1 MDKINILKQGSG
13 IIKVLHVDDEPA
25 LVEITKG
32 FLEKNGEFEVT
43 TFTSAV
49 DAIKD
54 LESTSYDVLVSDYEM
69 PDLDGIEFLKRLR
82 SEGIDTP
89 FIIFSGRG
97 REDVL
102 IEAIN
107 NGADFYLQKGGK
119 PKAQFAELENMIRQS
134 VSRKKAED
142 ELKKSEERY
151 RAVVESQTELICRF
165 LPDGRIIFANDA
177 FCNYYGIEYE
187 ILIDNK
193 LHHDV
198 PKEELSSL
206 KKHFSDLT
214 PGDPVGDIEHRVI
227 FPNGEVRWQQWSD
240 RAIFDDSGKLM
251 EFQSVGRDV
260 THQKLMQIDL
270 QEKVNYVQALMDT
283 MPAPVF
289 YRDTNGIY
297 HDCNRAFEELV
308 GLPKEK
314 IIGMTIHDFFD
325 KDFADHY
332 AKRDQEIIQNP
343 HVQQYEYAANNS
355 KGEII
360 DVLFSKTA
368 RFAADG
374 TVDGIVGVIVD
385 ISDRK
390 KMERELKKEFNY
402 VQALM
407 DTMPAPVFYRD
418 VKGVYHDCNLAF
430 EELVEL
436 PKEEIIGKTIHDF
449 FEKDLADHYAMM
461 DAKIV
466 ENPHV
471 QLYEY
476 EINNSKGDRLD
487 VLFSKTARFAA
498 DGTVDGIVGVIMD
511 ISERKKMERELIEE
525 VNFVQALKDT
535 IPAPVFYRDVQ
546 GIYHDCNLAFEEL
559 VGLSKEEIIGKT
571 IHDFFN
577 KDLADVYTLKDQEI
591 IQSPHVQQYE
601 YAINNSKG
609 EIIDVLFS
617 KTALFKADGSV
628 AGVVGVILD
637 ISNRKK
643 MEKQLVESELKLRT
657 LADFTYDLESWMG
670 PDGNYIYISPSC
682 ERITGYPVDD
692 FYRSPYETLQKIVH
706 PEDWPLVYNHYN
718 SLSEKNQDIIQFDFR
733 IITKERETKWISHN
747 CQPVY
752 DSDGKWAG
760 RREAKRDITF
770 RKKIEEELSKANAKL
785 NLLSSVTRHDV
796 LNQVTALYGYIELAR
811 ELYEEYDEFNG
822 LLSKMEGIMG
832 TIQRQISFTK
842 DYQEI
847 GINNPL
853 WHHLHETI
861 ESAAVML
868 GLNEIRLDIETGEYE
883 VLADPL
889 FDKVVYNLIENSLRH
904 GGEGISWIRF
914 SVEEKN
920 DHFIIAYEDNGKGV
934 SFENKEKIL
943 IKGFGENTGYG
954 LFLTENIL
962 SITGMKI
969 HECGIPGEG
978 VKFEIDVPKDRIR
991 EKI

>member
-1 MDKINILKQGSG
+1 MIR
-13 IIKVLHVDDEPA
+13 VLHVDDEPA
-25 LVEITKG
+25 LVEITRA
-32 FLEKNGEFEVT
+32 FLEKTNDYEVT

-49 DAIKD
+49 EALKAVDNN
-54 LESTSYDVLVSDYEM
+54 LFDVLVSDYEM
-69 PDLDGIEFLKRLR
+69 PDMDGIEFLKQLR
-82 SEGIDTP
+82 SKGIDTP

-134 VSRKKAED
+134 VSRKRAEK

-165 LPDGRIIFANDA
+165 LPDGTIIFANDA
-177 FCNYYGIEYE
+177 FSNYYGCVCEDI
-187 ILIDNK
+187 IGKK
-193 LHHDV
+193 LDHDV
-198 PKEELSSL
+198 PEEELYSL
-206 KKHFSDLT
+206 KKHFTDLT
-214 PGDPVGDIEHRVI
+214 PEVPVGDIEHRVI
-227 FPNGEVRWQQWSD
+227 LPNGEVRWQQWSD
-240 RAIFDDSGKLM
+240 RAIFNDSGKLM
-251 EFQSVGRDV
+251 EYQSVGRDV
-260 THQKLMQIDL
+260 TQQKLMQIDL

-283 MPAPVF
+283 VPAPVF
-289 YRDTNGIY
+289 YRDTKGIY

-308 GLPKEK
+308 GLSKEK

-332 AKRDQEIIQNP
+332 AKRDQEIVRNP
-343 HVQQYEYAANNS
+343 HIQQYEYAANNS
-355 KGEII
+355 RGEII

-390 KMERELKKEFNY
+390 QMERELKKEFNY

-418 VKGVYHDCNLAF
+418 TKGIYHDCNRAF
-430 EELVEL
+430 EELVGL
-436 PKEEIIGKTIHDF
+436 SKDDIIGKNIHDF

-461 DAKIV
+461 DRRIV

-471 QLYEY
+471 QRYEY
-476 EINNSKGDRLD
+476 EINNSNGERSD

-511 ISERKKMERELIEE
+511 ISDRKKMERELIEE
-525 VNFVQALKDT
+525 INFVQALKDT
-535 IPAPVFYRDVQ
+535 IPAPVFYRDIQ
-546 GIYHDCNLAFEEL
+546 GIYHDCNKAFEEL
-559 VGLSKEEIIGKT
+559 VGLSKDDIIGKT

-577 KDLADVYTLKDQEI
+577 KDLADVYTRKDQEI
-591 IQSPHVQQYE
+591 IRNPHVQQYE

-637 ISNRKK
+637 ISNRKQ
-643 MEKQLVESELKLRT
+643 MEKQLMESELKLRT
-657 LADFTYDLESWMG
+657 LADFTYDWESWIG
-670 PDGNYIYISPSC
+670 PDGNFIYISPSC

-692 FYRSPYETLQKIVH
+692 FYKSPYDALQKIVH
-706 PEDWPLVYNHYN
+706 PEDWNIVYNHYN
-718 SLSEKNQDIIQFDFR
+718 SLSEEKRDIVQFDFR
-733 IITKERETKWISHN
+733 IISKDGHVKWISHN

-770 RKKIEEELSKANAKL
+770 RKNVEEELSKANAKL

-796 LNQVTALYGYIELAR
+796 LNQVTALYGYIEIAR
-811 ELYEEYDEFNG
+811 ELYDEDPEFED
-822 LLSKMEGIMG
+822 LLSKMEYIMG

-847 GINNPL
+847 GIDNPV
-853 WHHLHETI
+853 WHHLKETI
-861 ESAAVML
+861 TGAALML
-868 GLNEIRLDIETGEYE
+868 SLNNIELKIDTDDYEI
-883 VLADPL
+883 LADPL
-889 FDKVVYNLIENSLRH
+889 FDKVVYNLIENSVRH
-904 GGEGISWIRF
+904 GGGEITGIRF
-914 SVEEKN
+914 SVEKN
-920 DHFIIAYEDNGKGV
+920 GEDFILVYEDDGRGI
-934 SFENKEKIL
+934 SYENKEKIL

-954 LFLTENIL
+954 LFLTDNIL

-969 HECGIPGEG
+969 HERGVPGEG
-978 VKFEIDVPKDRIR
+978 VRFEIDVPKDRIR
-991 EKI
+991 EIV

>member
-1 MDKINILKQGSG
+1 M
-13 IIKVLHVDDEPA
+13 IKVLHVDDEPA

-32 FLEKNGEFEVT
+32 FLEKNGEFKVK

-54 LESTSYDVLVSDYEM
+54 LENESYDVLISDYEM
-69 PDLDGIEFLKRLR
+69 PGLDGIEFLKKLR
-82 SEGIDTP
+82 AKGIDTP

-134 VSRKKAED
+134 VSRKKAEQ

-177 FCNYYGIEYE
+177 FCNYYGIAYDA
-187 ILIDNK
+187 LIGNK
-193 LHHDV
+193 LNHDV
-198 PKEELSSL
+198 PDDELPSL

-214 PGDPVGDIEHRVI
+214 PDDPVGDVEHRVI
-227 FPNGEVRWQQWSD
+227 LPNGEVRWQQWSD
-240 RAIFDDSGKLM
+240 RAIFDDAGKLM

-260 THQKLMQIDL
+260 TQQKLMQIDL

-289 YRDTNGIY
+289 YRDTKGIY

-308 GLPKEK
+308 GLSKEK

-332 AKRDQEIIQNP
+332 AKRDQEIVRNP
-343 HVQQYEYAANNS
+343 HIQQYEYAANNS

-418 VKGVYHDCNLAF
+418 TKGIYHDCNRAF
-430 EELVEL
+430 EELVGL
-436 PKEEIIGKTIHDF
+436 SKDEIIGKTIHDF

-476 EINNSKGDRLD
+476 EINNSKGERSD

-511 ISERKKMERELIEE
+511 ISDRKKMERELIEE

-535 IPAPVFYRDVQ
+535 IPAPVFYRDVN

-559 VGLSKEEIIGKT
+559 VGLSREEIIGKT

-591 IQSPHVQQYE
+591 IQNPHVQQYE
-601 YAINNSKG
+601 YAINNSQG

-617 KTALFKADGSV
+617 KTALYKADGDV

-643 MEKQLVESELKLRT
+643 MEKQLMESELRLRT
-657 LADFTYDLESWMG
+657 LADFTYDWESWIG
-670 PDGNYIYISPSC
+670 PDRKYIYISPSC
-682 ERITGYPVDD
+682 ERITGYPVED
-692 FYRSPYETLQKIVH
+692 FYKAPYDTLQKIVY
-706 PEDWPLVYNHYN
+706 PEDWSLVYNHYN
-718 SLSEKNQDIIQFDFR
+718 TISEDKKDIIQFDFR
-733 IITKERETKWISHN
+733 IIDKKGEIRWISHN

-770 RKKIEEELSKANAKL
+770 RKKVEEELSKANAKL

-822 LLSKMEGIMG
+822 LLSKMEVIVG

-847 GINNPL
+847 GIDTPL
-853 WHHLHETI
+853 WHHLGETI
-861 ESAAVML
+861 NGAAVML
-868 GLNEIRLDIETGEYE
+868 GMNDIGLGIDTGDYEI
-883 VLADPL
+883 LADPL

-904 GGEGISWIRF
+904 GGEGMSEVRF
-914 SVEEKN
+914 SVEEK
-920 DHFIIAYEDNGKGV
+920 DGRLILVYEDNGKGI
-934 SFENKEKIL
+934 SYENKEKVL

-969 HECGIPGEG
+969 HECGTPGEG
-978 VKFEIDVPKDRIR
+978 VRFEIDVPKDRIR
-991 EKI
+991 KKVC

>member
-1 MDKINILKQGSG
+1 M
-13 IIKVLHVDDEPA
+13 IKVLHVDDEPA

-32 FLEKNGEFEVT
+32 FLEKSGEFEVT

-54 LESTSYDVLVSDYEM
+54 LETTSYDVLISDYEM
-69 PDLDGIEFLKRLR
+69 PALDGIEFLKRLR
-82 SEGIDTP
+82 AKGIDTP

-134 VSRKKAED
+134 VSRKMAEK

-165 LPDGRIIFANDA
+165 LPNGTIIFANDA
-177 FCNYYGIEYE
+177 FCNYYGIAYDA
-187 ILIDNK
+187 LIGYK
-193 LHHDV
+193 LNHDV
-198 PKEELSSL
+198 PEEEIPSL
-206 KKHFSDLT
+206 KRHFSDLT
-214 PGDPVGDIEHRVI
+214 PDDPVGDVEHRVI
-227 FPNGEVRWQQWSD
+227 LPNGEVRWQQWSD
-240 RAIFDDSGKLM
+240 RAIFDDSGKLS

-260 THQKLMQIDL
+260 TQQKLMQIDL

-289 YRDTNGIY
+289 YRDTKGIY

-308 GLPKEK
+308 GLSKEK

-332 AKRDQEIIQNP
+332 AKRDQEIVRNP
-343 HVQQYEYAANNS
+343 HIQQYEYAANNS

-418 VKGVYHDCNLAF
+418 TKGIYHDCNRAF
-430 EELVEL
+430 EELVGL
-436 PKEEIIGKTIHDF
+436 SKDEIIGKTIHDF

-476 EINNSKGDRLD
+476 EINNSKGERSD

-511 ISERKKMERELIEE
+511 ISDRKKMERELIEE

-535 IPAPVFYRDVQ
+535 IPAPVFYRDVN

-559 VGLSKEEIIGKT
+559 VGLSREEIIGKT

-591 IQSPHVQQYE
+591 IQNPHVQQYE
-601 YAINNSKG
+601 YAINNSQG

-617 KTALFKADGSV
+617 KTALYKADGDV

-643 MEKQLVESELKLRT
+643 MEKQLMESELRLRT
-657 LADFTYDLESWMG
+657 LADFTYDWESWIG
-670 PDGNYIYISPSC
+670 PDRKYIYISPSC
-682 ERITGYPVDD
+682 ERITGYPVED
-692 FYRSPYETLQKIVH
+692 FYKAPYDTLQKIVY
-706 PEDWPLVYNHYN
+706 PEDWSLVYNHYN
-718 SLSEKNQDIIQFDFR
+718 TISEDKKDIIQFDFR
-733 IITKERETKWISHN
+733 IIDKKGEIRWISHN

-770 RKKIEEELSKANAKL
+770 RKKVEEELSKANAKL

-822 LLSKMEGIMG
+822 LLSKMEVIVG

-847 GINNPL
+847 GIDTPL
-853 WHHLHETI
+853 WHHLGETI
-861 ESAAVML
+861 NGAAVML
-868 GLNEIRLDIETGEYE
+868 GMNDIGLGIDTGDYEI
-883 VLADPL
+883 LADPL

-904 GGEGISWIRF
+904 GGEGMSEVRF
-914 SVEEKN
+914 SVEEK
-920 DHFIIAYEDNGKGV
+920 DGRLILVYEDNGKGI
-934 SFENKEKIL
+934 SYENKEKVL

-969 HECGIPGEG
+969 HECGTPGEG
-978 VKFEIDVPKDRIR
+978 VRFEIDVPKDRIR
-991 EKI
+991 KKVC

>member
-1 MDKINILKQGSG
+1 M
-13 IIKVLHVDDEPA
+13 IKVLHVDDEPA

-32 FLEKNGEFEVT
+32 FLEKSGEFEVT

-54 LESTSYDVLVSDYEM
+54 LETTSYDVLISDYEM
-69 PDLDGIEFLKRLR
+69 PALDGIEFLKRLR
-82 SEGIDTP
+82 GKGIDTP

-134 VSRKKAED
+134 VSRKMAEK

-165 LPDGRIIFANDA
+165 LPNGTIIFANDA
-177 FCNYYGIEYE
+177 FCNYYGIAYDA
-187 ILIDNK
+187 LIGHK
-193 LHHDV
+193 LNHDV
-198 PKEELSSL
+198 PEEEIPSL
-206 KKHFSDLT
+206 KRHFSDLT
-214 PGDPVGDIEHRVI
+214 PDDPVGDVEHRVI
-227 FPNGEVRWQQWSD
+227 LPNGEVRWQQWSD
-240 RAIFDDSGKLM
+240 RAIFDDSGKLS

-260 THQKLMQIDL
+260 TQQKLMQIDL

-289 YRDTNGIY
+289 YRDTKGIY
-297 HDCNRAFEELV
+297 HDCNRAFEEFV

-314 IIGMTIHDFFD
+314 IKGMTIHEFFD

-332 AKRDQEIIQNP
+332 AMRDQEIVRNP
-343 HVQQYEYAANNS
+343 HIQQYEYAANNS
-355 KGEII
+355 RGEII

-418 VKGVYHDCNLAF
+418 TKGIYHDCNRAF
-430 EELVEL
+430 EELVGL
-436 PKEEIIGKTIHDF
+436 SKAEIIGKTIHDF

-461 DAKIV
+461 DQKIV
-466 ENPHV
+466 DNPHV

-476 EINNSKGDRLD
+476 EINNAKGERSD

-535 IPAPVFYRDVQ
+535 IPAPVFYRDVN

-559 VGLSKEEIIGKT
+559 VGLSRDEIIGKT

-591 IQSPHVQQYE
+591 IQNPHVQQYE

-637 ISNRKK
+637 ISNRKQ
-643 MEKQLVESELKLRT
+643 MEKQLRESEIKLRT
-657 LADFTYDLESWMG
+657 LADFTYDLESWMS
-670 PDGNYIYISPSC
+670 PEKEYIYISPSC
-682 ERITGYPVDD
+682 KRITGYPAED
-692 FYRSPYETLQKIVH
+692 FYNSPMETLQKIVH
-706 PEDWPLVYNHYN
+706 PDDWPRVYNHYN
-718 SLSEKNQDIIQFDFR
+718 TMSEDMRNIIQFDFR
-733 IITKERETKWISHN
+733 IITKDGEMKWISHN

-796 LNQVTALYGYIELAR
+796 LNQVTALYGYTELAR
-811 ELYEEYDEFNG
+811 ELYDGNEGFNDI
-822 LLSKMEGIMG
+822 LTKMEGLMG
-832 TIQRQISFTK
+832 TIERQISFTK

-847 GINNPL
+847 GIDTPL
-853 WHHLHETI
+853 WQHLGETI
-861 ESAAVML
+861 KNAAIML
-868 GLNEIRLDIETGEYE
+868 SMNDISIDIETGDYE
-883 VLADPL
+883 IFADPL
-889 FDKVVYNLIENSLRH
+889 FNKVVYNLIENSLRH
-904 GGEGISWIRF
+904 GGEGISEVRF
-914 SVEEKN
+914 SVEEK
-920 DHFIIAYEDNGKGV
+920 DDRFIFVYEDNGKGI
-934 SFENKEKIL
+934 SYENKEKVL

-969 HECGIPGEG
+969 HECGVPGEG
-978 VKFEIDVPKDRIR
+978 VRFEIDVPKDRIR
-991 EKI
+991 KAILS

>member
-1 MDKINILKQGSG
+1 MDKNINFKRGPG

-25 LVEITKG
+25 LIEITRR
-32 FLEKNGEFEVT
+32 FLEKNGDFEVT

-49 DAIKD
+49 EAIED
-54 LESTSYDVLVSDYEM
+54 LKNRSYDVLISDYEM
-69 PDLDGIEFLKRLR
+69 PDLDGIGFLKQLR
-82 SEGIDTP
+82 EKGIDTP

-134 VSRKKAED
+134 VSRKKAEQ

-165 LPDGRIIFANDA
+165 LPDGTIIFANDA
-177 FCNYYGIEYE
+177 FCNYYGRRCDE
-187 ILIDNK
+187 LIGKK
-193 LHHDV
+193 LDHDV
-198 PKEELSSL
+198 PVEELPVL
-206 KKHFSDLT
+206 KKHFTDLT
-214 PGDPVGDIEHRVI
+214 PDEPVGDIEHRVI
-227 FPNGEVRWQQWSD
+227 LSNGEVRWQQWSD
-240 RAIFDDSGKLM
+240 RAIFDDSRRKI

-260 THQKLMQIDL
+260 TTQKLMQIDL

-289 YRDTNGIY
+289 YRDTMGIY

-308 GLPKEK
+308 
-314 IIGMTIHDFFD
+314 
-325 KDFADHY
+325 
-332 AKRDQEIIQNP
+332 
-343 HVQQYEYAANNS
+343 
-355 KGEII
+355 
-360 DVLFSKTA
+360 
-368 RFAADG
+368 
-374 TVDGIVGVIVD
+374 
-385 ISDRK
+385 
-390 KMERELKKEFNY
+390 
-402 VQALM
+402 
-407 DTMPAPVFYRD
+407 
-418 VKGVYHDCNLAF
+418 
-430 EELVEL
+430 EL
-436 PKEEIIGKTIHDF
+436 PKEQIIGKTIHDF

-476 EINNSKGDRLD
+476 EINNSRGERSD

-511 ISERKKMERELIEE
+511 ISDRKKMERELVEE
-525 VNFVQALKDT
+525 INFVQALKDT
-535 IPAPVFYRDVQ
+535 IPAPVFYRDIQ

-559 VGLSKEEIIGKT
+559 VGLSKDEILGKT

-591 IQSPHVQQYE
+591 IQNPHVQQYE

-628 AGVVGVILD
+628 AGVVGVIVD
-637 ISNRKK
+637 ISDRKK
-643 MEKQLVESELKLRT
+643 MEKQLMESELKLRT
-657 LADFTYDLESWMG
+657 LADFTYDWESWVG

-682 ERITGYPVDD
+682 ERITGYPVED
-692 FYRSPYETLQKIVH
+692 FYRDPYETLQKLVH

-718 SLSEKNQDIIQFDFR
+718 SLSEEKKDIAQFDFR
-733 IITKERETKWISHN
+733 IIDSSGRMKWISHN

-752 DSDGKWAG
+752 DSEGRWAG

-770 RKKIEEELSKANAKL
+770 RKKVEEELSKANAKL

-796 LNQVTALYGYIELAR
+796 LNQVTALYGYIELAG
-811 ELYEEYDEFNG
+811 EVCEESGECSD
-822 LLSKMEGIMG
+822 LLSKMEGILG

-847 GINNPL
+847 GIDTPL
-853 WHHLHETI
+853 WHHLSDTI
-861 ESAAVML
+861 EDATVML
-868 GLNEIRLDIETGEYE
+868 NPNGIGLEIETGDYE

-904 GGEGISWIRF
+904 AGENISFIRF
-914 SVEEKN
+914 SIEEE
-920 DHFIIAYEDNGKGV
+920 DGHFTLVYEDDGRGI
-934 SFENKEKIL
+934 SFENKEKVL
-943 IKGFGENTGYG
+943 IKGFGDNTGYG

-978 VKFEIDVPKDRIR
+978 VRFEIDIPKDRIR
-991 EKI
+991 KRI

>member
-1 MDKINILKQGSG
+1 M
-13 IIKVLHVDDEPA
+13 IKVLHVDDEPA

-32 FLEKNGEFEVT
+32 FLEKSGEFEVT

-54 LESTSYDVLVSDYEM
+54 LETTSYDVLISDYEM
-69 PDLDGIEFLKRLR
+69 PALDGIEFLKRLR
-82 SEGIDTP
+82 GKGIDTP

-134 VSRKKAED
+134 VSRKMAEK

-165 LPDGRIIFANDA
+165 LPNGTIIFANDA
-177 FCNYYGIEYE
+177 FCNYYGIAYDA
-187 ILIDNK
+187 LIGHK
-193 LHHDV
+193 LNHDV
-198 PKEELSSL
+198 PEEEIPSL
-206 KKHFSDLT
+206 KRHFSDLT
-214 PGDPVGDIEHRVI
+214 PDDPVGDVEHRVI
-227 FPNGEVRWQQWSD
+227 LPNGEVRWQQWSD
-240 RAIFDDSGKLM
+240 RAIFDDSGKLS

-260 THQKLMQIDL
+260 TQQKLMQIDL

-289 YRDTNGIY
+289 YRDTKGIY
-297 HDCNRAFEELV
+297 HDCNRAFEEFV

-314 IIGMTIHDFFD
+314 IKGMTIHEFFD

-332 AKRDQEIIQNP
+332 AMRDQEIVRNP
-343 HVQQYEYAANNS
+343 HIQQYEYAANNS
-355 KGEII
+355 RGEII

-418 VKGVYHDCNLAF
+418 TKGIYHDCNRAF
-430 EELVEL
+430 EELVGL
-436 PKEEIIGKTIHDF
+436 SKAEIIGKTIHDF

-461 DAKIV
+461 DQKIV
-466 ENPHV
+466 DNPHV

-476 EINNSKGDRLD
+476 EINNAKGERSD

-535 IPAPVFYRDVQ
+535 IPAPVFYRDVN

-559 VGLSKEEIIGKT
+559 VGLSRDEIIGKT

-591 IQSPHVQQYE
+591 IQNPHVQQYE

-637 ISNRKK
+637 ISNRKQ
-643 MEKQLVESELKLRT
+643 MEKQLRESEIKLRT
-657 LADFTYDLESWMG
+657 LADFTYDLESWMS
-670 PDGNYIYISPSC
+670 PEKEYIYISPSC
-682 ERITGYPVDD
+682 KRITGYPAED
-692 FYRSPYETLQKIVH
+692 FYNSPMETLQKIVH
-706 PEDWPLVYNHYN
+706 PDDWPRVYNHYN
-718 SLSEKNQDIIQFDFR
+718 TMSEDMRNIIQFDFR
-733 IITKERETKWISHN
+733 IITKDGEMKWISHN

-770 RKKIEEELSKANAKL
+770 RKRSRR
-785 NLLSSVTRHDV
+785 SSR
-796 LNQVTALYGYIELAR
+796 R
-811 ELYEEYDEFNG
+811 PMR
-822 LLSKMEGIMG
+822 S
-832 TIQRQISFTK
+832 
-842 DYQEI
+842 
-847 GINNPL
+847 
-853 WHHLHETI
+853 
-861 ESAAVML
+861 
-868 GLNEIRLDIETGEYE
+868 
-883 VLADPL
+883 
-889 FDKVVYNLIENSLRH
+889 
-904 GGEGISWIRF
+904 
-914 SVEEKN
+914 
-920 DHFIIAYEDNGKGV
+920 
-934 SFENKEKIL
+934 
-943 IKGFGENTGYG
+943 
-954 LFLTENIL
+954 
-962 SITGMKI
+962 
-969 HECGIPGEG
+969 
-978 VKFEIDVPKDRIR
+978 
-991 EKI
+991 

>member
-1 MDKINILKQGSG
+1 MDKNINFKRGPG

-25 LVEITKG
+25 LIEITRR
-32 FLEKNGEFEVT
+32 FLEKNGDFEVT

-49 DAIKD
+49 EAIED
-54 LESTSYDVLVSDYEM
+54 LKNRSYDVLISDYEM
-69 PDLDGIEFLKRLR
+69 PDLDGIGFLKQLR
-82 SEGIDTP
+82 EKGIDTP

-134 VSRKKAED
+134 VSRKKAEQ

-165 LPDGRIIFANDA
+165 LPDGTIIFANDA
-177 FCNYYGIEYE
+177 FCNYYGRRCDE
-187 ILIDNK
+187 LIGKK
-193 LHHDV
+193 LDHDV
-198 PKEELSSL
+198 PVEELPVL
-206 KKHFSDLT
+206 KKHFTDLT
-214 PGDPVGDIEHRVI
+214 PDEPVGDIEHRVI
-227 FPNGEVRWQQWSD
+227 LSNGEVRWQQWSD
-240 RAIFDDSGKLM
+240 RAIFDDSRRKI

-260 THQKLMQIDL
+260 TTQKLMQIDL

-289 YRDTNGIY
+289 YRDTNGVY

-308 GLPKEK
+308 GLPKAE
-314 IIGMTIHDFFD
+314 IIGKTIHDFFD

-332 AKRDQEIIQNP
+332 AKRDKEIVENP

-418 VKGVYHDCNLAF
+418 INGVYHDCNRAF

-436 PKEEIIGKTIHDF
+436 PKEQIIGKTIHDF

-476 EINNSKGDRLD
+476 EINNSRGERSD

-511 ISERKKMERELIEE
+511 ISDRKKMERELVEE
-525 VNFVQALKDT
+525 INFVQALKDT
-535 IPAPVFYRDVQ
+535 IPAPVFYRDIQ

-559 VGLSKEEIIGKT
+559 VGLSKDEILGKT

-591 IQSPHVQQYE
+591 IQNPHVQQYE

-628 AGVVGVILD
+628 AGVVGVIVD
-637 ISNRKK
+637 ISDRKK
-643 MEKQLVESELKLRT
+643 MEKQLMESELKLRT
-657 LADFTYDLESWMG
+657 LADFTYDWESWVG

-682 ERITGYPVDD
+682 ERITGYPVED
-692 FYRSPYETLQKIVH
+692 FYRDPYETLQKLVH

-718 SLSEKNQDIIQFDFR
+718 SLSEEKKDIAQFDFR
-733 IITKERETKWISHN
+733 IIDSSGRMKWISHN

-752 DSDGKWAG
+752 DSEGRWAG

-770 RKKIEEELSKANAKL
+770 RKKVEEELSKANAKL

-796 LNQVTALYGYIELAR
+796 LNQVTALYGYIELAG
-811 ELYEEYDEFNG
+811 EVCEESGECSD
-822 LLSKMEGIMG
+822 LLSKMEGILG

-847 GINNPL
+847 GIDTPL
-853 WHHLHETI
+853 WHHLSDTI
-861 ESAAVML
+861 EDATVML
-868 GLNEIRLDIETGEYE
+868 NPNGIGLEIEIPYSTR
-883 VLADPL
+883 
-889 FDKVVYNLIENSLRH
+889 
-904 GGEGISWIRF
+904 
-914 SVEEKN
+914 
-920 DHFIIAYEDNGKGV
+920 
-934 SFENKEKIL
+934 
-943 IKGFGENTGYG
+943 
-954 LFLTENIL
+954 L
-962 SITGMKI
+962 SII
-969 HECGIPGEG
+969 L
-978 VKFEIDVPKDRIR
+978 
-991 EKI
+991 

>member
-1 MDKINILKQGSG
+1 M
-13 IIKVLHVDDEPA
+13 IKVLHVDDEPA

-32 FLEKNGEFEVT
+32 FLEKSGEFEVT

-54 LESTSYDVLVSDYEM
+54 LETTSYDVLISDYEM
-69 PDLDGIEFLKRLR
+69 PALDGIEFLKRLR
-82 SEGIDTP
+82 AKGIDTP

-134 VSRKKAED
+134 VSRKMAEK

-165 LPDGRIIFANDA
+165 LPNGTIIFANDA
-177 FCNYYGIEYE
+177 FCNYYGIAYDA
-187 ILIDNK
+187 LIGHK
-193 LHHDV
+193 LNHDV
-198 PKEELSSL
+198 PEEEIPSL
-206 KKHFSDLT
+206 KRHFSDLT
-214 PGDPVGDIEHRVI
+214 PDDPIGDVEHRVI
-227 FPNGEVRWQQWSD
+227 LPNGEVRWQQWSD
-240 RAIFDDSGKLM
+240 RAIFDDSGKLS

-260 THQKLMQIDL
+260 TQQKLMQIDL

-289 YRDTNGIY
+289 YRDTKGIY
-297 HDCNRAFEELV
+297 HDCNRAFEEFV

-314 IIGMTIHDFFD
+314 IKGMTIHEFFD

-332 AKRDQEIIQNP
+332 AMRDQEIVRNP
-343 HVQQYEYAANNS
+343 HIQQYEYAANNS
-355 KGEII
+355 RGEII

-418 VKGVYHDCNLAF
+418 TKGVYHDCNRAF
-430 EELVEL
+430 EELVGL
-436 PKEEIIGKTIHDF
+436 SKAEIIGKTIHDF

-461 DAKIV
+461 DQKIV
-466 ENPHV
+466 DNPHV

-476 EINNSKGDRLD
+476 EINNAKGERSD

-511 ISERKKMERELIEE
+511 ISDRKKMERELIEE

-535 IPAPVFYRDVQ
+535 IPAPVFYRDVN
-546 GIYHDCNLAFEEL
+546 GIYHDCNRAFEEL
-559 VGLSKEEIIGKT
+559 VGLSRDEIIGKT

-591 IQSPHVQQYE
+591 IQNPHVQQYE

-637 ISNRKK
+637 ISNRKQ
-643 MEKQLVESELKLRT
+643 MEKQLRESEIKLRT
-657 LADFTYDLESWMG
+657 LADFTYDLESWMS
-670 PDGNYIYISPSC
+670 PEKEFIYISPSC
-682 ERITGYPVDD
+682 KRITGYPAED
-692 FYRSPYETLQKIVH
+692 FYNSPIETLQKIVH
-706 PEDWPLVYNHYN
+706 PDDWPRVYNHYN
-718 SLSEKNQDIIQFDFR
+718 TMSEDMRNIIQFDFR
-733 IITKERETKWISHN
+733 IITKDGEMKWISHN

-796 LNQVTALYGYIELAR
+796 LNQVTALYGYTELAR
-811 ELYEEYDEFNG
+811 EL
-822 LLSKMEGIMG
+822 
-832 TIQRQISFTK
+832 
-842 DYQEI
+842 
-847 GINNPL
+847 
-853 WHHLHETI
+853 
-861 ESAAVML
+861 
-868 GLNEIRLDIETGEYE
+868 
-883 VLADPL
+883 
-889 FDKVVYNLIENSLRH
+889 
-904 GGEGISWIRF
+904 
-914 SVEEKN
+914 
-920 DHFIIAYEDNGKGV
+920 
-934 SFENKEKIL
+934 
-943 IKGFGENTGYG
+943 
-954 LFLTENIL
+954 
-962 SITGMKI
+962 
-969 HECGIPGEG
+969 
-978 VKFEIDVPKDRIR
+978 
-991 EKI
+991 

>member
-1 MDKINILKQGSG
+1 V
-13 IIKVLHVDDEPA
+13 IKVLHVDDEPA

-49 DAIKD
+49 DAIND
-54 LESTSYDVLVSDYEM
+54 LENKSYDVLISDYEM
-69 PDLDGIEFLKRLR
+69 PGLDGIEFLKKLR
-82 SEGIDTP
+82 AKGLDTP

-134 VSRKKAED
+134 VSRKKTEQ

-165 LPDGRIIFANDA
+165 LPAGRIIFANDA
-177 FCNYYGIEYE
+177 FCNYYGIEYDA
-187 ILIDNK
+187 LIGNK
-193 LHHDV
+193 LNHDV
-198 PKEELSSL
+198 PDEEIPSL

-214 PGDPVGDIEHRVI
+214 PDDPVGDVEHRVI
-227 FPNGEVRWQQWSD
+227 LPNGEVRWQQWSD

-260 THQKLMQIDL
+260 TQQKLMQIDL

-289 YRDTNGIY
+289 YRDTKGIY

-332 AKRDQEIIQNP
+332 AKRDQEIVRNP
-343 HVQQYEYAANNS
+343 HIQQYEYAANNS

-418 VKGVYHDCNLAF
+418 TKGIYHDCNRAF
-430 EELVEL
+430 EELVGL
-436 PKEEIIGKTIHDF
+436 SKDEIIGKTIRDF

-476 EINNSKGDRLD
+476 EINNSKGERSD

-511 ISERKKMERELIEE
+511 ISDRKKMERELIEE

-535 IPAPVFYRDVQ
+535 IPAPVFYRDVN

-559 VGLSKEEIIGKT
+559 VGLSKDEIIGKT

-591 IQSPHVQQYE
+591 IQNPHVQQYE

-637 ISNRKK
+637 ISNRKR
-643 MEKQLVESELKLRT
+643 MEKQLMESELRLRT
-657 LADFTYDLESWMG
+657 LADFTYDWESWFG
-670 PDGNYIYISPSC
+670 PDRKYIYISPSC
-682 ERITGYPVDD
+682 ERITGYPVED
-692 FYRSPYETLQKIVH
+692 FYKAPYDTLQKIVH
-706 PEDWPLVYNHYN
+706 PEDWSLVYNHYN
-718 SLSEKNQDIIQFDFR
+718 SISEDKQEIIQFDFR
-733 IITKERETKWISHN
+733 IINKNGEVKWISHN

-796 LNQVTALYGYIELAR
+796 LNQVTALYGYIELSR

-822 LLSKMEGIMG
+822 LLSKMEAIVG

-847 GINNPL
+847 GIDTPL
-853 WHHLHETI
+853 WHHLGETI
-861 ESAAVML
+861 EGAAVML
-868 GLNEIRLDIETGEYE
+868 GMNDVDLGIDTGEYE
-883 VLADPL
+883 ILADPL

-904 GGEGISWIRF
+904 GGEDMSEVRF
-914 SVEEKN
+914 SVEKKG
-920 DHFIIAYEDNGKGV
+920 DQFILVYEDNGKGI
-934 SFENKEKIL
+934 SYENKEKVL

-969 HECGIPGEG
+969 HECGTPGEG
-978 VKFEIDVPKDRIR
+978 VRFEIDVPKDRIR
-991 EKI
+991 KAI

>member
-1 MDKINILKQGSG
+1 M
-13 IIKVLHVDDEPA
+13 IKVLHVDDEPA

-32 FLEKNGEFEVT
+32 FLEKNGEFKVK

-54 LESTSYDVLVSDYEM
+54 LENESYDVLISDYEM
-69 PDLDGIEFLKRLR
+69 PGLDGIEFLKKLR
-82 SEGIDTP
+82 AKGIDTP

-134 VSRKKAED
+134 VSRKKAEQ

-177 FCNYYGIEYE
+177 FCNYYGIAYDA
-187 ILIDNK
+187 LIGNK
-193 LHHDV
+193 LNHDV
-198 PKEELSSL
+198 PDDELPSL

-214 PGDPVGDIEHRVI
+214 PDDPVGDVEHRVI
-227 FPNGEVRWQQWSD
+227 LPNGEVRWQQWSD
-240 RAIFDDSGKLM
+240 RAIFDDAGKLM

-260 THQKLMQIDL
+260 TQQKLMQIDL

-289 YRDTNGIY
+289 YRDTKGIY

-308 GLPKEK
+308 GLSKEK

-332 AKRDQEIIQNP
+332 AKRDQEIVRNP
-343 HVQQYEYAANNS
+343 HIQQYEYAANNS

-418 VKGVYHDCNLAF
+418 TKGIYHDCNRAF
-430 EELVEL
+430 EELVGL
-436 PKEEIIGKTIHDF
+436 SKDEIIGKTIHDF

-476 EINNSKGDRLD
+476 EINNSKGERSD

-511 ISERKKMERELIEE
+511 ISDRKKMERELIEE

-535 IPAPVFYRDVQ
+535 IPAPVFYRDVN

-559 VGLSKEEIIGKT
+559 VGLSREEIIGKT

-591 IQSPHVQQYE
+591 IQNPHVQQYE
-601 YAINNSKG
+601 YAINNSQG

-617 KTALFKADGSV
+617 KTALYKADGDV

-643 MEKQLVESELKLRT
+643 MEKQLMESELRLRT
-657 LADFTYDLESWMG
+657 LADFTYDWESWIG
-670 PDGNYIYISPSC
+670 PDRKYIYISPSC
-682 ERITGYPVDD
+682 ERITGYPVED
-692 FYRSPYETLQKIVH
+692 FYKAPYDTLQKIVY
-706 PEDWPLVYNHYN
+706 PEDWSLVYNHYN
-718 SLSEKNQDIIQFDFR
+718 TISEDKKDIIQFDFR
-733 IITKERETKWISHN
+733 IIDKKGEIRWISHN

-770 RKKIEEELSKANAKL
+770 RKKVEEELSKANAKL

-822 LLSKMEGIMG
+822 LLSKMEVIVG

-847 GINNPL
+847 GIDTPL
-853 WHHLHETI
+853 WHHLGETI
-861 ESAAVML
+861 NGAAVML
-868 GLNEIRLDIETGEYE
+868 GMNDIGLGIDTGDYEI
-883 VLADPL
+883 LADPL

-904 GGEGISWIRF
+904 GGEGMSEVRF
-914 SVEEKN
+914 SVEEK
-920 DHFIIAYEDNGKGV
+920 DGRLILVYEDNGKGI
-934 SFENKEKIL
+934 SYENKEKVL

-969 HECGIPGEG
+969 HECGTPGEG
-978 VKFEIDVPKDRIR
+978 VRFEIDVPKDRIR
-991 EKI
+991 KAI

>member
-1 MDKINILKQGSG
+1 M
-13 IIKVLHVDDEPA
+13 IKVLHVDDEPA
-25 LVEITKG
+25 LVEITKA
-32 FLEKNGEFEVT
+32 FLEKSGEFNVT

-49 DAIKD
+49 DAVAD
-54 LESTSYDVLVSDYEM
+54 LGNNSYDVLISDYEM
-69 PDLDGIEFLKRLR
+69 PEMDGIEFLKQLR
-82 SEGIDTP
+82 SMGIDTP

-134 VSRKKAED
+134 VSRKRAEH

-165 LPDGRIIFANDA
+165 LPDGTIIFANDA
-177 FCNYYGIEYE
+177 FCNYYHRKCES
-187 ILIDNK
+187 LIGEK
-193 LHHDV
+193 LDHDV
-198 PKEELSSL
+198 PVEELGDL
-206 KKHFSDLT
+206 QRHFTSLT
-214 PGDPVGDIEHRVI
+214 PDNPVGDIEHRVI
-227 FPNGEVRWQQWSD
+227 LPNGEVRWQQWSD
-240 RAIFDDSGKLM
+240 RAIFNDSGKLI
-251 EFQSVGRDV
+251 EYQSVGRDV
-260 THQKLMQIDL
+260 TQQKLMQIDL

-308 GLPKEK
+308 GLPKDE
-314 IIGMTIHDFFD
+314 IIGKTIHDFFE

-332 AKRDQEIIQNP
+332 AKRDQEIVENP

-407 DTMPAPVFYRD
+407 DTVPAPVFYRD
-418 VKGVYHDCNLAF
+418 TDGVYHDCNRAF

-436 PKEEIIGKTIHDF
+436 SKDEIIGKTIHDF
-449 FEKDLADHYAMM
+449 FNKDLADYYSMM
-461 DAKIV
+461 DRKIV

-471 QLYEY
+471 QRYEY
-476 EINNSKGDRLD
+476 AINNSRGEIID

-498 DGTVDGIVGVIMD
+498 DGNVDGIVGVIMD
-511 ISERKKMERELIEE
+511 ISDRKKMERELVEE
-525 VNFVQALKDT
+525 INFVQALKDT

-559 VGLSKEEIIGKT
+559 VGLSKDEIIGKT

-577 KDLADVYTLKDQEI
+577 KDLADAYTRKDQEI
-591 IQSPHVQQYE
+591 IKNPHVQQYE

-628 AGVVGVILD
+628 SGVVGVILD
-637 ISNRKK
+637 ISDRKK
-643 MEKQLVESELKLRT
+643 MEKQLMESELRLRT
-657 LADFTYDLESWMG
+657 LADFTYDWESWIG

-682 ERITGYPVDD
+682 ERITGYPVKD
-692 FYRSPYETLQKIVH
+692 FYDSPYDALQKIVY
-706 PEDWPLVYNHYN
+706 PEDWNLVYNHYN
-718 SLSEKNQDIIQFDFR
+718 SISEEKQDIVQFDFR
-733 IITKERETKWISHN
+733 IINKNGDIRWISHN

-752 DSDGKWAG
+752 DSEGRWAG

-796 LNQVTALYGYIELAR
+796 LNQVTALYGYIEVTR
-811 ELYEEYDEFNG
+811 DLYEEYDELNV
-822 LLSKMEGIMG
+822 LLSKMEAIMG
-832 TIQRQISFTK
+832 TIQHQISFTK

-847 GINNPL
+847 GIDNPV
-853 WHHLHETI
+853 WHHLGETI
-861 ESAAVML
+861 NGAALML
-868 GLNEIRLDIETGEYE
+868 NLNGILLRIDTNDYE
-883 VLADPL
+883 VFADPL
-889 FDKVVYNLIENSLRH
+889 FDKVVYNLVENSLRH
-904 GGEGISWIRF
+904 GGGEISEIRF
-914 SVEEKN
+914 SVDEAEGV
-920 DHFIIAYEDNGKGV
+920 FVLVYEDDGKGI
-934 SFENKEKIL
+934 SYENKDKIL

-962 SITGMKI
+962 SITGMRI
-969 HECGIPGEG
+969 HECGVPCEG
-978 VKFEIDVPKDRIR
+978 VRFEIAIPKDRIR
-991 EKI
+991 KKI